1 MGLDPGTVGLWS
13 QCSKDLRDFMV
24 LWDVPGDQDK
34 GSWSLDFAAIC
45 HADTKPNSPQSTVYS
60 EPCLFPRAC
69 LHARNNPADS
79 KRHPL
84 SAASI
89 QSQVHCGQWRGDPSG
104 GIHCVRVSR
113 LEDQTPGVSTQPEW
127 VAQLPRVIS
136 VSIFPTS
143 LPVPA
148 ITPVTTTSQSLLAS
162 QDSCILWVDPGS
174 FSGKKS
180 PNKNVL
186 RTEKGCSSASI
197 SLLFTRAWDDCPTWL
212 SICLS
217 PGAHLP
223 QLSLPWLWLPFFFP

>member
-13 QCSKDLRDFMV
+13 QCSKDLSEIRV

-34 GSWSLDFAAIC
+34 GSWRLDFAAIC
-45 HADTKPNSPQSTVYS
+45 HAGTKPKFPQSMVYP
-60 EPCLFPRAC
+60 EACLFPRAC

-79 KRHPL
+79 KRYPL
-84 SAASI
+84 SAACI
-89 QSQVHCGQWRGDPSG
+89 QGQVRCGQWGGDPSS
-104 GIHCVRVSR
+104 GIHCVWVSR

-143 LPVPA
+143 LAAPA

-162 QDSCILWVDPGS
+162 KDSCLLWVDPGS

-180 PNKNVL
+180 PNKNIL
-186 RTEKGCSSASI
+186 RTEKG
-197 SLLFTRAWDDCPTWL
+197 L
-212 SICLS
+212 
-217 PGAHLP
+217 
-223 QLSLPWLWLPFFFP
+223 